1 MPRSSG
7 AADAEFIRCHGRS
20 GSDPEVQLP
29 GASNRQPVSAGLDR
43 RATGRSLAAAAERGS
58 IAPRYL
64 VISRPI
70 LLANPLGVPSA
81 ACSSPNENRTEC
93 SHRLHWVRFEDAP
106 SRMSIEA
113 SHQTLRRG
121 EASGPFE
128 MRSGRRDLPA
138 EGLLLLAFLLRALL
152 CSLLL
157 RFLGHS
163 ALHQL

>member
-20 GSDPEVQLP
+20 GSDPEAQLP

-81 ACSSPNENRTEC
+81 AAHPPTKTGPNAAIACIGSGLKTRRREC
-93 SHRLHWVRFEDAP
+93 P
-106 SRMSIEA
+106 SRRAIK
-113 SHQTLRRG
+113 
-121 EASGPFE
+121 
-128 MRSGRRDLPA
+128 RSVVA
-138 EGLLLLAFLLRALL
+138 KHLARLK
-152 CSLLL
+152 
-157 RFLGHS
+157 
-163 ALHQL
+163 